1 MSRYTG
7 PRLKKMR
14 ALGLELPGLSRK
26 SIERR
31 PYPPGQQGAG
41 GRRRKKSAYGL
52 QLLEKQKIRYN
63 YGVGER
69 QLRRLVTEAR
79 ASREET
85 GGKLLQL
92 LERRLDNVVYRAGFA
107 PTIPAARQLV
117 NHGHIRLND
126 HKADIPSMRISAGD
140 KITLRERSKNLDVV
154 LAALADADS
163 NDVRPEW
170 LSFDAEKGAI
180 TIQALPD
187 ADSIQFELD
196 VQQVIEFYSRMM

>member
-14 ALGLELPGLSRK
+14 ALGLDLPGLSRK

-31 PYPPGQQGAG
+31 PSPPGVQGAG
-41 GRRRKKSAYGL
+41 GRRRKKSAYGM

-63 YGVGER
+63 YGISER

-92 LERRLDNVVYRAGFA
+92 LERRLDNVVYRAGLA
-107 PTIPAARQLV
+107 PTIPSARQLV
-117 NHGHIRLND
+117 NHGHIRLNG
-126 HKADIPSMRISAGD
+126 HKADIASIRVATGD
-140 KITLRERSKNLDVV
+140 QITIRERSQKLDVIQ
-154 LAALADADS
+154 AALADADS
-163 NDVRPEW
+163 RDGRPGW
-170 LSFDAEKGAI
+170 LSFDNGKI
-180 TIQALPD
+180 SIQALPEN
-187 ADSIQFELD
+187 DSVQFELD